1 MAGTIRENQP
11 AAEREARASG
21 WRRFVPTLLPAGL
34 LILALILP
42 ARMFSRGQSADVVG
56 LGPAAW
62 PGAMLL
68 ALAVLSAIWVARDLW
83 ALRRPGGQPLLT
95 PVVEE
100 GPYAMGKAVA
110 GLVMIVVYGWLL
122 SVIGFALASALFIA
136 GWCVFGGVRNPLVLV
151 PVTLIGTVALLWLFM
166 GLALMPLP
174 RGQGVFDGFSIW
186 LLQTTGIY

>member
-1 MAGTIRENQP
+1 MAEPSVR
-11 AAEREARASG
+11 
-21 WRRFVPTLLPAGL
+21 RRFVPTLLPAGL
-34 LILALILP
+34 LVLALILP
-42 ARMFSRGQSADVVG
+42 GRMFSRDQSADVVG

-83 ALRRPGGQPLLT
+83 ALRRPGSEPLLA
-95 PVVEE
+95 PVREE
-100 GPYAMGKAVA
+100 EPYAMGKALA

-186 LLQTTGIY
+186 LLQLTGIY

>member
-1 MAGTIRENQP
+1 MSDADGRGDRIAAGDGP
-11 AAEREARASG
+11 AAG
-21 WRRFVPTLLPAGL
+21 WRRFAPILLPAVL
-34 LILALILP
+34 LLLALILP
-42 ARMFSRGQSADVVG
+42 GRMFSRGQSADVVG

-68 ALAVLSAIWVARDLW
+68 ALAVLSGLWVARDLW

-100 GPYAMGKAVA
+100 EPYAMGKAVA
-110 GLVMIVVYGWLL
+110 GLAMIVLYGWLL

-136 GWCVFGGVRNPLVLV
+136 AWCVFGGVRNPLVLV
-151 PVTLIGTVALLWLFM
+151 PVTLGGTVALLWLFM

-174 RGQGVFDGFSIW
+174 RGQRVFDGFSIW